1 MKHFY
6 FFLLA
11 LFLATVTYAQPP
23 AGYYSSVEGLNGE
36 ALKAELNNIIDAH
49 TEYSYSAVWDILKDT
64 DKDPNNSNNVI
75 GFYSRFSMNAAA
87 QYDGA
92 QGWNR
97 EHVWAKSRG
106 DFGTTMGAGTD
117 VHHIRAADVST
128 NSARNN
134 RAFDNGGTVYVDGSG
149 NYSGTTPC
157 KKGSAWTWEPGDD
170 QKGDVARMCFY
181 MATRYEG
188 ENGEVDL
195 ELTEQILGNTDKQPL
210 HGVLSTL
217 LAWHAADPVDTEEM
231 QRNNIIYSYQNNRN
245 PYIDHPEYVDLIW
258 GSGSGVASGGSGG
271 SGSGSSA
278 IIISEYVEGSS
289 YNKAIELANVGSESI
304 DLSTISL
311 KKQTNGAGSWSTA
324 LNLSGTLA
332 VGDVYVVANSN
343 AGSSLTSLADL
354 TSTSSVMTFN
364 GNDPVGL
371 FVNDVLVD
379 VVGTFDGGSSNF
391 AKDVVLRR
399 LPDFIAGNTTY
410 ATAEWDVL
418 GQSDFSDVGSHTFNG
433 GSGGSGGSGT
443 GEVLI
448 SEYVEGSS
456 YNKAIEITN
465 YTANSINLSEYTL
478 KRQTNGSG
486 SWSSGYTMTGT
497 LAPGDVH
504 VVANQS
510 AGSTLLA
517 LADETTGNS
526 ALTFNGNDPVGL
538 FHNGTLID
546 IVGTFDGGSG
556 NFAKDVTLRRDA
568 AIELA
573 NTTYTLAEWAQ
584 LAKDDFSNVGVNN
597 GQQSRFASNDNP
609 LISTE
614 EKVIVYQNAQGALVA
629 QSKMEE
635 NASFHVFVYN
645 INGQQVFSS
654 KLSLESNGNV
664 ELTNQ
669 VQWPAGLYLVHFYG
683 NENQIQK
690 LVIR

>member
-271 SGSGSSA
+271 SGSGTDNS
-278 IIISEYVEGSS
+278 GS
-289 YNKAIELANVGSESI
+289 
-304 DLSTISL
+304 
-311 KKQTNGAGSWSTA
+311 GA
-324 LNLSGTLA
+324 
-332 VGDVYVVANSN
+332 
-343 AGSSLTSLADL
+343 
-354 TSTSSVMTFN
+354 
-364 GNDPVGL
+364 
-371 FVNDVLVD
+371 
-379 VVGTFDGGSSNF
+379 
-391 AKDVVLRR
+391 
-399 LPDFIAGNTTY
+399 
-410 ATAEWDVL
+410 
-418 GQSDFSDVGSHTFNG
+418 G
-433 GSGGSGGSGT
+433 GSGSGAGDSERDSFADMILGIPAT
-443 GEVLI
+443 VSYCSPLHQAGVSRLI
-448 SEYVEGSS
+448 LPSS
-456 YNKAIEITN
+456 
-465 YTANSINLSEYTL
+465 NSC
-478 KRQTNGSG
+478 
-486 SWSSGYTMTGT
+486 
-497 LAPGDVH
+497 
-504 VVANQS
+504 
-510 AGSTLLA
+510 
-517 LADETTGNS
+517 
-526 ALTFNGNDPVGL
+526 
-538 FHNGTLID
+538 
-546 IVGTFDGGSG
+546 
-556 NFAKDVTLRRDA
+556 
-568 AIELA
+568 
-573 NTTYTLAEWAQ
+573 
-584 LAKDDFSNVGVNN
+584 
-597 GQQSRFASNDNP
+597 
-609 LISTE
+609 
-614 EKVIVYQNAQGALVA
+614 
-629 QSKMEE
+629 
-635 NASFHVFVYN
+635 
-645 INGQQVFSS
+645 
-654 KLSLESNGNV
+654 
-664 ELTNQ
+664 
-669 VQWPAGLYLVHFYG
+669 
-683 NENQIQK
+683 
-690 LVIR
+690 